1 MFVRVEKIE
10 ASRYFLNINVNATE
24 NNVKTVQKFQ

>member
-24 NNVKTVQKFQ
+24 NNVKTVQNCQ